1 MTISFVDLNAQLS
14 EIRGEILSAIEDA
27 INDGQYILG
36 DQVATFE
43 QAFADFCG
51 AKHGIGVGTG
61 TEALHLAL
69 RALGIGPGDE
79 VITVDNTF
87 VATALAI
94 AYTGAT
100 PVLVDVDPDDY
111 LIDVELI
118 ERAITPRTKA
128 ILPVHLYGQPANMPA
143 ILEIAKRHGLR
154 VVQDACQAH
163 GALIGDKPL
172 GSFGDA
178 ACYSFYPSKN
188 LGGYG
193 DGGIVLTN
201 CDTLAERIRML
212 RNYGQRTKNNYEIQ
226 GYNSRLDTLQA
237 AILSVKLRYLA
248 EGNEQRR
255 VAAAKYRALLQHQSE
270 IVLPSE
276 RPGVKHVYH
285 LFIVQHP
292 ERDQLAAH
300 LQQNGIQCGTHYPTP
315 IHRIKPFSSARTVPD
330 GAPVSS
336 WLASRIL
343 SLPMYPELTGEA
355 IERVCNELTSRAQV
369 ALAS

>member
-1 MTISFVDLNAQLS
+1 MTIPFVDLNAQLS
-14 EIRGEILSAIEDA
+14 EIRGEIMSAVEDA
-27 INDGQYILG
+27 INDGHYILG

-43 QAFADFCG
+43 QSFADFCG

-61 TEALHLAL
+61 TDALHLAL
-69 RALGIGPGDE
+69 RALGIAPGDE

-100 PVLVDVDPDDY
+100 PVLVDADPDDY

-143 ILEIAKRHGLR
+143 IMEIGERHGLHI
-154 VVQDACQAH
+154 VQDACQAH
-163 GALIGDKPL
+163 GALIGGKPL

-193 DGGIVLTN
+193 DGGMVTTN
-201 CDTLAERIRML
+201 CDKLAERIRML
-212 RNYGQRTKNNYEIQ
+212 RNYGQRTKNHYECL

-255 VAAAKYRALLQHQSE
+255 AAAAKYRGMLQEPSE
-270 IVLPSE
+270 IVLPYE
-276 RPGVKHVYH
+276 RPGVTHVYH
-285 LFIVQHP
+285 LFIVQHS
-292 ERDQLAAH
+292 ERDQLAKH
-300 LQQNGIQCGTHYPTP
+300 LQANGVQCGIHYPTP
-315 IHRIKPFSSARTVPD
+315 IHLIKSFSSARTVPD

-336 WLASRIL
+336 RLAGRIL
-343 SLPMYPELTGEA
+343 SLPMYPEITSES
-355 IERVCNELTSRAQV
+355 IERVCDLVTTRKHV